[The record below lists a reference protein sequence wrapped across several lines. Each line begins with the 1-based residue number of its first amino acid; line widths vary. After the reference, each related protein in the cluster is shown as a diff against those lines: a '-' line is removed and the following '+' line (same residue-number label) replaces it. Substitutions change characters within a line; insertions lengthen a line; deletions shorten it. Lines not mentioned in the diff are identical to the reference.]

1 MQQIGVTIMS
11 DQNLTRSRKGASGV
25 LFIGFILLGLAAGFF
40 LENIAAG
47 LFAGLGIGFI
57 AMGIMRAITGEW

>member
-1 MQQIGVTIMS
+1 MS

>member
-1 MQQIGVTIMS
+1 MS
-11 DQNLTRSRKGASGV
+11 ENYQTRSRKGASGV
-25 LFIGFILLGLAAGFF
+25 MLIGFVLFGLAAGFF